1 MALLQLLYY
10 AMPFNLIGMTTDNQ
24 KMKSWFLLP
33 QLCKKEKKRNRDNY
47 KELAQASQHALW
59 KKSLV
64 VMIPYLTVTE
74 RMNAVMIFKSSGAMQ
89 VPAYQSKERPNNQSY
104 LKNGSKKTRLCSSKM
119 TTSSMDQQYHI
130 FDWSAQ
136 PDPKKLLKFQ

>member
-1 MALLQLLYY
+1 
-10 AMPFNLIGMTTDNQ
+10 
-24 KMKSWFLLP
+24 
-33 QLCKKEKKRNRDNY
+33 
-47 KELAQASQHALW
+47 
-59 KKSLV
+59 
-64 VMIPYLTVTE
+64 MIPYLTVTE
-74 RMNAVMIFKSSGAMQ
+74 RVSAVMIFKSSGTMQ

-104 LKNGSKKTRLCSSKM
+104 LKNGSKKTRLRSSKM